1 MINIQVTYLLSDHE
15 GEKQF
20 LSLALLFS
28 PQLEANFRRSRVDKN
43 KQKTDLLFKVR

>member
-28 PQLEANFRRSRVDKN
+28 PQLEANFRRSRVDKTS
-43 KQKTDLLFKVR
+43 KRQTYYLK

>member
-28 PQLEANFRRSRVDKN
+28 PQLEANFRRSRVDKIN
-43 KQKTDLLFKVR
+43 KRQTYYLK